1 MENKMDTKQLEQLKA
16 ELQKLQALEP
26 GTDPATPESLARI
39 AEQIKKAETEI
50 DGIAPEYLGGPE
62 HKIALECLHGLKAEW
77 NAQDRKLA
85 ADRML
90 TELLQSV
97 IRVREILN
105 EGQKLIDNTSIF
117 EDRIARKFF
126 AFYAD
131 NLTPALNRCLDT
143 TLGEFINVGIV

>member
-1 MENKMDTKQLEQLKA
+1 MDTKQLEQLKA
-16 ELQKLQALEP
+16 EVEKLKALEP
-26 GTDPATPESLARI
+26 GSDGATPESLARVG
-39 AEQIKKAETEI
+39 EQIKEAEAEI
-50 DGIAPEYLGGPE
+50 AAIPAEHIGGPE
-62 HKIALECLHGLKAEW
+62 HKIALECLNGLKFEW

-90 TELLQSV
+90 TDLLQSV

-126 AFYAD
+126 AFYAA
-131 NLTPALNRCLDT
+131 NLTPALNKCLDT
-143 TLGEFINVGIV
+143 TLGEFIKVGGKV